1 MQINQRSYIT
11 VVVLLSLTLALLVY
25 VRAGRTKV
33 ASNEGVIKLT
43 EFPLKIGEWQGK
55 EIPLSERT
63 YELLGT
69 RNVIFREYTNSNG
82 NSIGLSIVRGSGD
95 RSSFH
100 PPEICYVGGGVE
112 LLDKSLEHIEL
123 DASSIRTNKLV
134 LKDNSGFQVAWY
146 WFTVGNKITH
156 NYYLQQIYMVLNEL
170 LRKDNSGASL
180 IRVSKS
186 VNRQD
191 LAQADDTVKD
201 FISKLSIFLN
211 GKS

>member
-11 VVVLLSLTLALLVY
+11 VVVLLALTFSFLVY
-25 VRAGRTKV
+25 VHVGRAKV
-33 ASNEGVIKLT
+33 YSSQGVIELSD
-43 EFPLKIGEWQGK
+43 FPLEIGEWQGK

-69 RNVIFREYTNSNG
+69 RNVIFREYTNSTG
-82 NSIGLSIVRGSGD
+82 DSIGLSIVRGSGD

-112 LLDKSLEHIEL
+112 LIDKSLEDIEL
-123 DASSIRTNKLV
+123 NSTSIKTNRLV
-134 LKDNSGFQVAWY
+134 LKDNAGFQVAWY
-146 WFTVGNKITH
+146 WFTVGDKVTH
-156 NYYLQQIYMVLNEL
+156 NYYLQQVYMIFNEL

-180 IRVSKS
+180 IRISKS

-191 LAQADDTVKD
+191 LTQADDTVKD

-211 GKS
+211 AKS